1 VRSADE
7 SLVWKPASRQML
19 NWFCNQD
26 LELQLTVFNIRAP
39 LAGLA
44 PTMQILFP
52 LLSLVER
59 SSSVFL

>member
-1 VRSADE
+1 
-7 SLVWKPASRQML
+7 ML